1 MSRLALTTILSLI
14 MLRINQWIIQENSDL
29 LSDISKLAIARID
42 LI

>member
-29 LSDISKLAIARID
+29 LSDIHSRQWA
-42 LI
+42 